1 MWDKVNNIMQ
11 NGFDS
16 EPVYNEKYFK
26 IKIKSYNGKI
36 NANFHDNGTPKGSLI
51 AFVYQ

>member
-1 MWDKVNNIMQ
+1 MQ

-36 NANFHDNGTPKGSLI
+36 NANFQNKCKFLMDDP
-51 AFVYQ
+51 